1 MRLLRRAVILIIA
14 ALAAATVAAIA
25 QPGQRRMSAEAPLA
39 QEALAFRERIR
50 EAVAAK
56 NRQALE
62 AAFADNFNHLR
73 DSGRVDLKAER
84 IALLLSGESTIETE
98 PEENMTVQ
106 VYEPATVA
114 VTGVSPIKDRQ
125 TGKAAR
131 FRWLT
136 VYVKQA
142 DGWKAA
148 LSQAS
153 RAQGRR

>member
-1 MRLLRRAVILIIA
+1 MSFLRRAALLFIA
-14 ALAAATVAAIA
+14 ALAAAPVVAQTARPRA
-25 QPGQRRMSAEAPLA
+25 GAESALA
-39 QEALAFRERIR
+39 QEALAFREKIR
-50 EAVAAK
+50 EAVTAK
-56 NRQALE
+56 NRQALN
-62 AAFADNFNHLR
+62 AAYADNFNHLR
-73 DSGRVDLKAER
+73 DSGRVDLKPER
-84 IALLLSGESTIETE
+84 IALLLMGESTIETE

-125 TGKAAR
+125 TGKPAR

-142 DGWKAA
+142 DGWKVA

-153 RAQGRR
+153 RAPGRR